1 MRLKKGV
8 THLQAILRL
17 EKRLSKGSGKN
28 ERRKQASI
36 KDLILKGS
44 QNNFERR
51 ELPNDMLDREEKTF
65 ELPQFYKS
73 TKAPQPIKA
82 LPTTNFYDNHLSKPI

>member
-1 MRLKKGV
+1 
-8 THLQAILRL
+8 
-17 EKRLSKGSGKN
+17 
-28 ERRKQASI
+28 
-36 KDLILKGS
+36 
-44 QNNFERR
+44 
-51 ELPNDMLDREEKTF
+51 MLDREEKTF